1 MQYWQWWLKLFP
13 GLAELTKNGYVGRRR
28 FARTMQLSYGQV
40 IPFFFNEDYQSR
52 YNRRANSHFRHLT
65 EEQFKVELFESITK
79 LNKFREFS
87 KSSYKEINSKCCWYC
102 HKRVQEGL
110 SYGENRVLGKV
121 WNMQGICIPGCGGV
135 MQVRELQVSTTE
147 SVSGIVTG
155 FVSLRQ
161 G

>member
-1 MQYWQWWLKLFP
+1 MGSPQEAWSKTTSRQSHYRYDKSIYKILVRC
-13 GLAELTKNGYVGRRR
+13 A
-28 FARTMQLSYGQV
+28 FAGIHMDQ
-40 IPFFFNEDYQSR
+40 
-52 YNRRANSHFRHLT
+52 

>member
-1 MQYWQWWLKLFP
+1 MDQ
-13 GLAELTKNGYVGRRR
+13 
-28 FARTMQLSYGQV
+28 
-40 IPFFFNEDYQSR
+40 
-52 YNRRANSHFRHLT
+52 

-79 LNKFREFS
+79 RNKFREFF
-87 KSSYKEINSKCCWYC
+87 KSSYQETKSKCCWYC
-102 HKRVQEGL
+102 HKRAQEGL
-110 SYGENRVLGKV
+110 SYRELKFLVKSGTVVGVYISGR
-121 WNMQGICIPGCGGV
+121 GGV